1 MNRSDRLL
9 VALNAVLLLWS
20 LAGFA
25 STDEET
31 LIVGA
36 MLAMVT
42 AAINGVV
49 LYRRRKREPS
59 TTRARPVDELDART
73 ILDLDARLEALEQA
87 QADAADAARWRAL
100 VESGQVTGPAA
111 SGPAPGEAP
120 LRSHTRNGAG

>member
-1 MNRSDRLL
+1 MKRSDGLL
-9 VALNAVLLLWS
+9 IALNAALLLFS
-20 LAGFA
+20 LLGFA
-25 STDEET
+25 SAEEEV

-42 AAINGVV
+42 ATINGVV
-49 LYRRRKREPS
+49 LHRRRDREPS
-59 TTRARPVDELDART
+59 KKRARPVDELDART

-111 SGPAPGEAP
+111 DATGTTTGGPGAA
-120 LRSHTRNGAG
+120 LRNGR